1 MASQNTLQYVLI
13 MEQFWTVK
21 LLCRLTPGEGPHII
35 SSLPVARTRSNGPSV
50 HPPERFKNLN
60 MTQFYLD
67 TLPDIYLPFCE
78 YHRCV
83 AHSDPSRSQMN
94 LREPCNRKN
103 EWKFKFTFYGFCL
116 EFNNDT
122 DSDILKKISVG
133 RQTSL
138 RNDTSLFKYSYGYFS
153 GHIIWSI

>member
-1 MASQNTLQYVLI
+1 
-13 MEQFWTVK
+13 
-21 LLCRLTPGEGPHII
+21 
-35 SSLPVARTRSNGPSV
+35 
-50 HPPERFKNLN
+50 

-78 YHRCV
+78 YHRFI
-83 AHSDPSRSQMN
+83 AHFEGRDSKCSEIHSAKYDQMI

-138 RNDTSLFKYSYGYFS
+138 RNDSL
-153 GHIIWSI
+153 

>member
-1 MASQNTLQYVLI
+1 MAPGHRLKKSDMDDLFKI
-13 MEQFWTVK
+13 
-21 LLCRLTPGEGPHII
+21 CRFSKTSRFCPKGSRTP
-35 SSLPVARTRSNGPSV
+35 
-50 HPPERFKNLN
+50 
-60 MTQFYLD
+60 
-67 TLPDIYLPFCE
+67 
-78 YHRCV
+78 
-83 AHSDPSRSQMN
+83 